1 VPLRLFARAF
11 SIGQSLVRLVFD
23 RLPLLSVGGS
33 PPPPP
38 PLPTGPQTLLLVRH
52 GQSMHNI
59 ASVAKYGDTGAD
71 ASLFDAPLSPLGET
85 QVAALAGHELLAKAE
100 LIISSPLTRA
110 VQTLFGAFPPLSGAP
125 PAPVELWPLVSEH
138 LTDSCDI
145 GTGAAELA
153 KRFPTLHASTLPEV
167 WWYTGG
173 VQETAAGSRERYR
186 ECGFMEPELMFIGR
200 VDAFVEKLRQRP
212 ESVIAIFGHSD
223 FFNYLMERHCAAHR
237 DREQYGISAADQ
249 LIHRVKHCHVI
260 EDSLAQR
267 NFDAHVISDRVAC
280 GAAAAQHSHCAPARG

>member
-1 VPLRLFARAF
+1 MADPRRQSWMQFLRGHRVTQLLRVPLRLFARAF
-11 SIGQSLVRLVFD
+11 SIAQSLVRLVFD

-186 ECGFMEPELMFIGR
+186 ECGFMEPEKMFIGR

-212 ESVIAIFGHSD
+212 ESVIAVFGHSD
-223 FFNYLMERHCAAHR
+223 FFNDLMERHGGVIDYWLENAELYSMELPREPPAA
-237 DREQYGISAADQ
+237 EPAAPPP
-249 LIHRVKHCHVI
+249 
-260 EDSLAQR
+260 
-267 NFDAHVISDRVAC
+267 F
-280 GAAAAQHSHCAPARG
+280 AP